1 MTATILLTITV
12 IFWGTTFVATK
23 VCLNYLAPI
32 EVMGLRLFVGLPVM
46 LIIILARGLKF
57 DFKGHRVSLALGSVI
72 LTAHFLIQIVGIKYT
87 SATNTGW
94 LIAAIPLV
102 TAVLAFLILKERIG
116 RNVIAGIVIAT
127 IGILLLISKGQLL
140 DFGWLSSIGDWLV
153 LGSAHTW
160 ALYTIATRD
169 LSRTY
174 NPLTTTFT
182 MLLAPALVALVVMLP
197 TSQWSSFS
205 NLPTAVIVALLFLGI
220 LGTEIAHWLWQEGV
234 ARLGAA
240 KAVIFLYLEPL
251 ATTAIAVPYLHE
263 SFGMYTAIGGFLVLL
278 GVGLAQRKV
287 RMKPL

>member
-1 MTATILLTITV
+1 MTAAFLLTITV
-12 IFWGTTFVATK
+12 IFWGMTFVATK
-23 VCLNYLAPI
+23 LCLGYLAPI
-32 EVMGLRLFVGLPVM
+32 EVMGLRLFIGLPVM
-46 LIIILARGLKF
+46 FIIILARGLKF
-57 DFKGHRVSLALGSVI
+57 DFKGHRTGLALGAII
-72 LTAHFLIQIVGIKYT
+72 LTAHFLIQIVGIQYT

-127 IGILLLISKGQLL
+127 VGILLLISKGRLF

-169 LSRTY
+169 LSRAC
-174 NPLTTTFT
+174 NPLTVTFT

-205 NLPTAVIVALLFLGI
+205 NLPITAMAALLFLGV
-220 LGTEIAHWLWQEGV
+220 LGTAIAHWFWQEGV
-234 ARLGAA
+234 ARIGAA
-240 KAVIFLYLEPL
+240 KAGIFLYLEPL

-263 SFGMYTAIGGFLVLL
+263 SFGMYSAIGGFLVLL
-278 GVGLAQRKV
+278 GVGLAQRKI